1 VGCASCGG
9 SGYSG
14 RVGIYELLVVDDEMR
29 KLMHDNASEQSIK
42 AYAISQGMTD
52 LRQDG
57 LRWVE
62 SGVTSLEELI
72 TVTKD

>member
-1 VGCASCGG
+1 
-9 SGYSG
+9 
-14 RVGIYELLVVDDEMR
+14 VGIYELLVVDDEMR
-29 KLMHDNASEQSIK
+29 KLMHDNVSEQSIK
-42 AYAISQGMTD
+42 AYAISQGMID